1 MNIQHPQHFCR
12 VLAEIAPCTPVLRL
26 LPQALCL
33 FLFSWNTVISVQL
46 MYIPLTTCSILP
58 SFFHL
63 ISLVF
68 PFRTFYLCAK
78 TGVEADEW
86 IKILRWKL
94 VSYTS
99 FLDGCLVLG
108 NSMVMIWDIFQ
119 LKESEYPRESLGCLL
134 AGLCNSS
141 FFWDM
146 ERLQKGVNREKMD
159 LHWGLSPRAFALHLS
174 VYGPSFK
181 CASLPSF
188 VWRRTSGTG
197 RSERGKLTY
206 FYSGKSF

>member
-12 VLAEIAPCTPVLRL
+12 VLAEIGPCTQVLRL
-26 LPQALCL
+26 FPQALCL

-108 NSMVMIWDIFQ
+108 NSNGDDSRHISV
-119 LKESEYPRESLGCLL
+119 
-134 AGLCNSS
+134 
-141 FFWDM
+141 
-146 ERLQKGVNREKMD
+146 ERVRV
-159 LHWGLSPRAFALHLS
+159 SPRI
-174 VYGPSFK
+174 
-181 CASLPSF
+181 
-188 VWRRTSGTG
+188 TG
-197 RSERGKLTY
+197 MSTCRLVQ
-206 FYSGKSF
+206 